1 MADEFRLSRKLM
13 NISLAVY
20 CDPKI
25 HVPDFMTKVRILPTI
40 AVVGQT
46 DKVMRTETGDT
57 VVDIFVKFMPVTDE
71 TYENITSVCEPIK
84 SLAGID
90 RIKVQKVDKQNVL
103 YNGQPIVI

>member
-25 HVPDFMTKVRILPTI
+25 HVPDFMTKVRILPTV

-46 DKVMRTETGDT
+46 DKVMRTETGET
-57 VVDIFVKFMPVTDE
+57 VVDIFVKFMPISDE
-71 TYENITSVCEPIK
+71 TYDNLTSVCELIK
-84 SLAGID
+84 SLPGVD
-90 RIKVQKVDKQNVL
+90 RIKVQKVNKQNVL
-103 YNGQPIVI
+103 YNGQPIII

>member
-1 MADEFRLSRKLM
+1 MSDQFRLSRKLM

-46 DKVMRTETGDT
+46 DKVMRTESGDT
-57 VVDIFVKFMPVTDE
+57 VVDIFVKFMPVTDDV
-71 TYENITSVCEPIK
+71 YENITSVCELIK
-84 SLAGID
+84 SLPGVD